1 MSVYTTIN
9 DDDLV
14 GFLAN
19 YKAGT
24 LKSFEGI
31 ESGIENTN
39 YFVDTDMGRYV
50 LTIFEQHTADELRF
64 FLDLTAFLAEH
75 DIPCAHPRP
84 ATQGVYITELKQ
96 KPAALVDRLAG
107 ASVEKPNIKQCAA
120 VGDVLAR
127 MHLVGLDF
135 WQSRENGRG
144 PHWWHETGK
153 ALNGKLSAEETR
165 LLKEELAF
173 QAGARNLD
181 LPRGI
186 IHADL
191 FRDNI
196 LFVDDQLSGMIDFY
210 YACTDTLLYDV
221 AVTVNDWC
229 CNEDGALEESR
240 TRALLSAY
248 SAVRPIADNER
259 QAWPVMLRAG
269 ALRFWLSRLYDM
281 HFPRPGEITHT
292 KNPRAFQEI
301 LQNRVDSSLE
311 KLDYWPKV
319 NP

>member
-9 DDDLV
+9 DDDLN

-19 YKAGT
+19 YKAGN
-24 LKSFEGI
+24 LEAYEGI

-39 YFVDTDMGRYV
+39 YFVDTDKGRYV
-50 LTIFEQHTADELRF
+50 LTIFEQHSADELRF

-84 ATQGVYITELKQ
+84 ARQGVYITELKQ

-107 ASVEKPNIKQCAA
+107 ASVEQPNVKQCAA

-127 MHLVGLDF
+127 MHLVGMDF
-135 WQSRENGRG
+135 WQSRGNERG
-144 PHWWHETGK
+144 PHWWRETGK
-153 ALNGKLSAEETR
+153 ALNGKLSATETE
-165 LLKEELAF
+165 LLHTELAF
-173 QAGARNLD
+173 QAGARTLD

-191 FRDNI
+191 FRDNV

-229 CNEDGALEESR
+229 CDEEGILEEERS
-240 TRALLSAY
+240 RALLSAY
-248 SAVRPIADNER
+248 AAVRPITDNER

-292 KNPRAFQEI
+292 KDPGVFQQILRNRAE
-301 LQNRVDSSLE
+301 SALE
-311 KLDYWPKV
+311 LLDYWPKV
-319 NP
+319 RQ